1 MASEF
6 EENIIS
12 RDINFY
18 NDDSDKYDSDLIE
31 FLQFKT
37 ILELRIIVLN
47 FIKERKFKID
57 KNFFDLTHQELEQII
72 IDEGLM

>member
-6 EENIIS
+6 EENIIP

-18 NDDSDKYDSDLIE
+18 NDDSDEYDSDLIE

-37 ILELRIIVLN
+37 ILELRN